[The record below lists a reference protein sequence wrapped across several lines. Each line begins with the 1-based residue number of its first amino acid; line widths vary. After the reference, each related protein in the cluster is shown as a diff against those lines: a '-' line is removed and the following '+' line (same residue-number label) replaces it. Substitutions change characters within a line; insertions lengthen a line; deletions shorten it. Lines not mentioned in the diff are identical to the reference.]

1 MDDIR
6 TYFLQSFLPGIF
18 LTLLFY
24 CLPVAAFK
32 YHFNSPVSPRRA
44 KIVSAGFA
52 AISYVLLSV
61 LLLSLSSN
69 AVHASV
75 AWIWCLINYKALTS
89 GYSSLEEYAYQ
100 FPYEKRTVYS
110 VSDGTPPGKYLVF
123 PTGELANVIVT
134 DTRSSGSKTEEVI
147 DVKSEREIKL
157 IPGRRVACFN
167 CEMKLKS
174 TTKKTSNFFQR
185 LRDKT
190 IFATNPEKKVAYDYK
205 SNPENNAE
213 KTVNKEEFKTIFNRC
228 YKASLPA
235 IEETDSNDPEF
246 ELFAAMFAVCDFAAL
261 SSQKERVS
269 IAHLAMNEIASV
281 VPDIDTNKFNSRVA
295 LYGQVIRGQKKL
307 RRDWDVLD
315 MWGNKNDAA
324 SKCAIVLSDL
334 LYCSEC
340 AENYDNP
347 AVFIGNFSECCE
359 YSMKTVVPLY
369 NNFNSLYDSVCSLR
383 EQKKIVSDAKTA
395 VVASAAPAVEEQ
407 KEAIAEAKEE
417 FKVVES
423 ASDER
428 SDSELNCKEY
438 KISPDYP
445 AGTYYVIS
453 NGERPH
459 LMVVDTKGN
468 TEKRKYYKVTNVFK
482 VKLKP
487 NRIVKCVDCE
497 LRK

>member
-6 TYFLQSFLPGIF
+6 TYFLQSLLPGIF

-24 CLPVAAFK
+24 CLPVAAFQ

-52 AISYVLLSV
+52 VISYVLLSV

-75 AWIWCLINYKALTS
+75 AWIWCLINYKTLTS
-89 GYSSLEEYAYQ
+89 GYSSLEECAYQ
-100 FPYEKRTVYS
+100 FPYEKRTVYF
-110 VSDGTPPGKYLVF
+110 VSDETPPGKYLVL

-134 DTRSSGSKTEEVI
+134 DTRSSGFKTEEVI

-190 IFATNPEKKVAYDYK
+190 IFATNPEKKVAYDHK
-205 SNPENNAE
+205 SKAESNAE
-213 KTVNKEEFKTIFNRC
+213 KTANKEEFK
-228 YKASLPA
+228 AA
-235 IEETDSNDPEF
+235 EF
-246 ELFAAMFAVCDFAAL
+246 
-261 SSQKERVS
+261 
-269 IAHLAMNEIASV
+269 
-281 VPDIDTNKFNSRVA
+281 
-295 LYGQVIRGQKKL
+295 
-307 RRDWDVLD
+307 
-315 MWGNKNDAA
+315 
-324 SKCAIVLSDL
+324 
-334 LYCSEC
+334 
-340 AENYDNP
+340 
-347 AVFIGNFSECCE
+347 
-359 YSMKTVVPLY
+359 
-369 NNFNSLYDSVCSLR
+369 
-383 EQKKIVSDAKTA
+383 
-395 VVASAAPAVEEQ
+395 AP
-407 KEAIAEAKEE
+407 
-417 FKVVES
+417 
-423 ASDER
+423 DER
-428 SDSELNCKEY
+428 SNSELNCKEY

-459 LMVVDTKGN
+459 LMVVDTTGN